1 MAHRLPASAIDE
13 DMIANAKYLLIEGYL
28 WDAPEPQAA
37 IKRAMAAAKRGG
49 CKVFFALSALYLMG
63 IYRDDFLALINDG
76 IIDTLFCN
84 DEEVAALM
92 QTDDLES
99 AVAALSARVSTLVVT
114 RGANGALAVQG
125 AVRAEI
131 AAEPIDRVIDT
142 TGAGDTFTSG
152 FLAGQLQ
159 GRSLADSL
167 TMGAICAAEC
177 IGHYGPRPEADLK
190 ALVEARLG

>member
-1 MAHRLPASAIDE
+1 MSFTRACGGVDRAFGLVRRSLLQAEGLPFGDALTPEQMQQAFD
-13 DMIANAKYLLIEGYL
+13 AEGISFGEPVSVPTGA
-28 WDAPEPQAA
+28 APARNPPT
-37 IKRAMAAAKRGG
+37 
-49 CKVFFALSALYLMG
+49 
-63 IYRDDFLALINDG
+63 DDDG

-99 AVAALSARVSTLVVT
+99 AVSALSAKVPTLVVT

-125 AVRAEI
+125 NVRAEI
-131 AAEPIDRVIDT
+131 AAETVARVVDT

-152 FLAGQLQ
+152 FLAGQLE

-177 IGHYGPRPEADLK
+177 IGHYGPRPEADLR
-190 ALVEARLG
+190 ALVDARLS